1 MLYSD
6 RMTQTFDSNFDPTT
20 DPVWAERMAALDAR
34 FVEIKPTMTI
44 YGPEFE
50 NLEFDGCSCSQCDEP
65 VGGYIAS
72 GDGDDYF
79 CWGDVFM
86 DADWELWCEDCS
98 WDVACE
104 EVMLRGSAARAKH
117 QAALVDFIVATDRA
131 EDEACQAGTPG
142 CCVDHKGGENC
153 ETW

>member
-1 MLYSD
+1 
-6 RMTQTFDSNFDPTT
+6 MTQTLDHNKLR
-20 DPVWAERMAALDAR
+20 AAQMAALDER

-44 YGPEFE
+44 YGPEYE

-65 VGGYIAS
+65 VGCYIAS
-72 GDGDDYF
+72 GDGDDYC

-86 DADWELWCEDCS
+86 DAEWNLWCEDCS
-98 WDVACE
+98 WEVAGV
-104 EVMLRGSAARAKH
+104 EVLRRGF
-117 QAALVDFIVATDRA
+117 ALPPRGFRVPDRFAPTFTVATDRA

-142 CCVDHKGGENC
+142 CCVDHKGGERC